1 MRERYKE
8 GLIIMGKTESARSP
22 LGRLVFFMVCLSVAG
37 AIVAGAHYAFVDL
50 PQQNALQVPTND
62 ASASCAAGCSDAYQ
76 ACIGGCS
83 GNRGCN
89 DACYQNA
96 VACANSCGIEIM
108 G

>member
-1 MRERYKE
+1 MAE
-8 GLIIMGKTESARSP
+8 TESAQSP
-22 LGRLVFFMVCLSVAG
+22 LSRLVFFMVCLSVAG

-50 PQQNALQVPTND
+50 PQQNALQVPAND
-62 ASASCAAGCSDAYQ
+62 GSASCAAGCSGAYQ

-83 GNRGCN
+83 GDRGCN